1 MVIKMVDKNRL
12 RNFDSSQNGKNL
24 NIFASRINEELKSMA
39 PIIAIEELS
48 ELIQA
53 TSKWMRFDRPGTN
66 NAKAK
71 VEEDKIHL
79 TEEIADATIA
89 LHIIKNMAKISN
101 NDIEQ
106 MIAYKLD
113 RKRKFLDNGTIINKT
128 ESGRKRP
135 YKKR

>member
-1 MVIKMVDKNRL
+1 MVDKNRL

-24 NIFASRINEELKSMA
+24 NVFASRINEELKSMA

-53 TSKWMRFDRPGTN
+53 TSKWMRVDRPGTN
-66 NAKAK
+66 KSKAK
-71 VEEDKIHL
+71 IEEDKTHL

>member
-1 MVIKMVDKNRL
+1 MVDKNRL

-66 NAKAK
+66 NAKVK
-71 VEEDKIHL
+71 IEEDKIHL

>member
-1 MVIKMVDKNRL
+1 MVIKMVDRNRL
-12 RNFDSSQNGKNL
+12 KNFDSSQNGKNL
-24 NIFASRINEELKSMA
+24 NIFANRINEELKSMA
-39 PIIAIEELS
+39 PVIAIEELS

-66 NAKAK
+66 NTRIKI
-71 VEEDKIHL
+71 EEDKIHL

-135 YKKR
+135 HKKR

>member
-1 MVIKMVDKNRL
+1 MVDKNKL
-12 RNFDSSQNGKNL
+12 GGFNSSQNGKNL
-24 NIFASRINEELKSMA
+24 NIFANKINEELKTMA
-39 PIIAIEELS
+39 PVIAIEELS

-66 NAKAK
+66 NTKAK
-71 VEEDKIHL
+71 IEEDKIHL

-89 LHIIKNMAKISN
+89 LHIIKNMANISQ
-101 NDIEQ
+101 NDIDQ

-128 ESGRKRP
+128 ESRRKKP